1 MPPRPFPCDRR
12 AVAGCC
18 EPGGYDRTFGS
29 RAARRRA
36 ERYRRR
42 GLDRTERR
50 IVDLVAARGVDG
62 ASVLEIGGGV
72 GEIQVELLRRGA
84 ASATN
89 LELSPAYDDEAGR
102 LLAEAGL
109 SGRVE
114 RRIADIAVDP
124 DGVAPADVV
133 VLNRVVCCYPDMPRL
148 LGAAADLTRRLLV
161 FSHPPRN
168 ALSRTLIGGEN
179 LGLRMS
185 GSDFRVFAHPP
196 EAMRAVLAERGLRP
210 VTPTQGRFWQ
220 VEAVAR

>member
-1 MPPRPFPCDRR
+1 
-12 AVAGCC
+12 VAGCC
-18 EPGGYDRTFGS
+18 DPRGYDRTFDA

-36 ERYRRR
+36 ERYRRH

-62 ASVLEIGGGV
+62 GSVLEIGGGV

-89 LELSPAYDDEAGR
+89 LELSAAYDVEARR

-114 RRIADIAVDP
+114 RRVVDIAVDP
-124 DGVAPADVV
+124 DAVEPADVV

-148 LGAAADLTRRLLV
+148 LGAAADRARRLLV

-168 ALSRTLIGGEN
+168 GLSRTLIGGGN
-179 LGLRMS
+179 LGFRLT
-185 GSDFRVFAHPP
+185 GSAFRAFAHPP
-196 EAMRAVLAERGLRP
+196 EAMRAVLAEHGLHP
-210 VTPTQGRFWQ
+210 VAPASGRFWQ
-220 VEAVAR
+220 VSAVAR